1 MDNLNARAA
10 QARSGSPYLNTAQAA
25 YYLGLSPRTLER
37 MRWLG
42 CGPAYRKYAH
52 RVRYLIVDLDNW
64 SAGRQRRSTTENP
77 GRSNDRP
84 HA

>member
-1 MDNLNARAA
+1 MDDLNARAA

-42 CGPAYRKYAH
+42 CGPAYRKHAH
-52 RVRYLIVDLDNW
+52 RVRYLIVDLDSW
-64 SAGRQRRSTTENP
+64 SAERQRRSTSQNP
-77 GRSNDRP
+77 GGEDERRR
-84 HA
+84 A